1 MVSNENAKF
10 KGFDGFSG
18 CKMGNAYKM
27 SLIKP
32 SWRRLP
38 ESSPHS
44 SVGIRRQKYAG
55 TVMGVISHDVW
66 AYYIGCFS
74 QLEPSG
80 ANHSPFAEFIG
91 LDCLIHPH
99 PRLGLRDTEE
109 ETPRRHHF
117 TPGLFRWENRG
128 KTSHVPS
135 LSCEFCHFSPQQ
147 GEYSQRSQMI
157 SLSICLFFSGCF
169 SLQRSGLASF
179 YNSASLS
186 FAADSHAEV

>member
-1 MVSNENAKF
+1 
-10 KGFDGFSG
+10 
-18 CKMGNAYKM
+18 M

-135 LSCEFCHFSPQQ
+135 LSCEFCHFSPPNKESIPK
-147 GEYSQRSQMI
+147 GPKWFPFPSVFSFLVVFLYSAVAWHPSTILPVCHLLLTLMQRS
-157 SLSICLFFSGCF
+157 SLSPS
-169 SLQRSGLASF
+169 
-179 YNSASLS
+179 
-186 FAADSHAEV
+186 